1 MTMNHIPAA
10 LMALAGAPMTRRGL
24 AKLRTRETLLAAA
37 KRLITE
43 RGYEDATVRD
53 IAKAAG
59 MSTGAVFANFSDKAD
74 LFHHVLA
81 EDARVLA
88 ETMRQV
94 AALRDEGVRETLLT
108 VLAAGY
114 AFHLKQLPL
123 LQAAYA
129 ESWRRAPSSEAA
141 ARGRMRQII
150 AILEGVLRQAV
161 AIGEL
166 RSEIDMDLAV
176 DLIWRAYQSNYR
188 LAIYDGFDL
197 DALTGRLE
205 RQLDL
210 ILPSLVLRQAA

>member
-24 AKLRTRETLLAAA
+24 AKLRTRETLLGAA

-59 MSTGAVFANFSDKAD
+59 LSTGAVFANFTDKSD
-74 LFHHVLA
+74 LFHQVLS

-94 AALRDEGVRETLLT
+94 AALREVGVRESLLT
-108 VLAAGY
+108 ILASGY

-129 ESWRRAPSSEAA
+129 ESWRRDPSGEAA
-141 ARGRMRQII
+141 ARGWTRQII
-150 AILEGVLRQAV
+150 AILEGVLRQAI
-161 AIGEL
+161 ANGEL
-166 RSEIDMDLAV
+166 RSDIDVELAV

>member
-1 MTMNHIPAA
+1 MNHIPAA
-10 LMALAGAPMTRRGL
+10 LMVLAGAPMTRRGL

-43 RGYEDATVRD
+43 RGYENATVRD
-53 IAKAAG
+53 IARAAG
-59 MSTGAVFANFSDKAD
+59 MSTGAVFANFSDKSD
-74 LFHHVLA
+74 LFHQVLA

-94 AALRDEGVRETLLT
+94 AALRDGGVRESLLT
-108 VLAAGY
+108 ILAAGY

-129 ESWRRAPSSEAA
+129 ESWRRDPAVEAT

-150 AILEGVLRQAV
+150 AILEGVLRQAI
-161 AIGEL
+161 ANGEL
-166 RSEIDMDLAV
+166 RAEIDVELAA

-197 DALTGRLE
+197 EALTGRLE

-210 ILPSLVLRQAA
+210 ILPSLAIRQAA